1 MDIIKTL
8 AGELS
13 LSEGRLE
20 RTIALLDEGATVP
33 FIARYRKE
41 VTGGMDDE
49 TLRRLVERLE
59 YLRGMEK
66 RREEITSL
74 IDEQGKLTPELTAA
88 IAAAETLAALEDIYR
103 PYRPKRKTRASVA
116 RERGLE
122 PIAALIA
129 EQRDSYDE
137 AIEAYTANFVTE
149 DVPDADAAI
158 AGALDIIAEDISDR
172 ADVRGEVRVLT
183 VKWGRLVV
191 SGDAEADSD
200 GTYTQY
206 YELSLIHI

>member
-158 AGALDIIAEDISDR
+158 AGALDIIAE
-172 ADVRGEVRVLT
+172 E
-183 VKWGRLVV
+183 
-191 SGDAEADSD
+191 D
-200 GTYTQY
+200 GAA
-206 YELSLIHI
+206 SR